1 MDGILALLDSI
12 GGAIT
17 MAAIVGF
24 VVLNLGFIALVALRK
39 DRHVVNRWTKPLVVA
54 DAILL
59 LAAGGAPVAGWALK
73 SGVRVVAAVMPDLG
87 APAPKAAPADAVEI
101 ADPATPAP
109 LVPGATA
116 LP

>member
-1 MDGILALLDSI
+1 
-12 GGAIT
+12 
-17 MAAIVGF
+17 
-24 VVLNLGFIALVALRK
+24 
-39 DRHVVNRWTKPLVVA
+39 
-54 DAILL
+54 
-59 LAAGGAPVAGWALK
+59 VAGWALK

>member
-12 GGAIT
+12 GGAVT
-17 MAAIVGF
+17 VVAIAGF

-54 DAILL
+54 DAVLL

-87 APAPKAAPADAVEI
+87 APTPKAASSNAVEI
-101 ADPATPAP
+101 AEPATAGE
-109 LVPGATA
+109 LPGM
-116 LP
+116 P